1 MGLGKLLRWLRGK
14 AMLRILRKCGNTS
27 MVMTVVEG
35 GLSEE
40 DDRGIFLD
48 AMWVLAPAE
57 PPPYTH
63 NEVRSVV
70 FIGLV
75 LALARANTREL
86 TPILLSYAKAD
97 PLHKALVEG
106 LATLGDH
113 RALPVVQKAI
123 ECDDEVARN
132 AAVMGISFS
141 AEHRFGDQ
149 KFLQHSFDLVARSL
163 QTPKHLDVRR
173 ACEALLRL
181 DYAQASAHLTA
192 PSMITVGNRDL
203 GSVLTALREARVRV
217 PPELTRSVLDE
228 LKSVPETYWTL
239 SAIQEL
245 LPALARASPYDA
257 IERATAYLD
266 HPDQWTRQAAS
277 EAIARANGLRGPLF
291 GCTSAELEQLGQPAR
306 LMIRIGSAMFQTE
319 AEGISALFSN
329 LGLGEWREAVDA
341 FRAIGAAESAAI
353 IEEFSR
359 YYTKDCRRLERV
371 PGLEE
376 DSSQAEERLEKL
388 WYLDNDRRDRLML
401 DYVLKHREHFRLP
414 PDETW

>member
-1 MGLGKLLRWLRGK
+1 MGWSNFLRWLRGK
-14 AMLRILRKCGNTS
+14 AMLRILRKRGNAS
-27 MVMTVVEG
+27 MVMTVMEEFS
-35 GLSEE
+35 SE
-40 DDRGIFLD
+40 DRGIFID
-48 AMWVLAPAE
+48 ALWVLAPND
-57 PPPYTH
+57 PPPH
-63 NEVRSVV
+63 NYKETRSVI
-70 FIGLV
+70 FIELV
-75 LALARANTREL
+75 LALARTNTREL
-86 TPILLSYAKAD
+86 TPILLSYARIN
-97 PLHKALVEG
+97 PLHQSVVEG

-113 RALPVVQKAI
+113 RALPVVQKAL
-123 ECDDEVARN
+123 ECDEESVRN

-181 DYAQASAHLTA
+181 DYAQASALLTA

-203 GSVLTALREARVRV
+203 GSVLNALREARVRV

-228 LKSVPETYWTL
+228 LKNVPETYWTL
-239 SAIQEL
+239 RAIREL
-245 LPALARASPYDA
+245 LPALARTSPHDA

-291 GCTSAELEQLGQPAR
+291 GCTSAELEQLGQPAK

-319 AEGISALFSN
+319 AEGLSALFCN
-329 LGLGEWREAVDA
+329 WGPGEWREAVDA
-341 FRAIGAAESAAI
+341 FRTIGAAESAAI

>member
-27 MVMTVVEG
+27 MVMTVVEEA
-35 GLSEE
+35 LSE
-40 DDRGIFLD
+40 DPGIFID
-48 AMWVLAPAE
+48 ALWVLAPDE

-63 NEVRSVV
+63 NELRSVM

-97 PLHKALVEG
+97 PFHKALVEG

-113 RALPVVQKAI
+113 RALPVIQKAI

-149 KFLQHSFDLVARSL
+149 KFLQHSFELVARSL
-163 QTPKHLDVRR
+163 ATPKHLDVRR

-181 DYAQASAHLTA
+181 DYAQASALLTA
-192 PSMITVGNRDL
+192 PAMISGANRDL
-203 GSVLTALREARVRV
+203 GSVLNALREARVRV
-217 PPELTRSVLDE
+217 PPELTRSALDGM
-228 LKSVPETYWTL
+228 KSVPEAYWTL
-239 SAIQEL
+239 HAIREL
-245 LPALARASPYDA
+245 LPALARTSPHDA
-257 IERATAYLD
+257 IERASACLD
-266 HPDQWTRQAAS
+266 HPDHWTRRAAC
-277 EAIARANGLRGPLF
+277 EAIALAHGLRGPLF
-291 GCTSAELEQLGQPAR
+291 ECTSAELEQLGQPAR

-329 LGLGEWREAVDA
+329 WGPGEWREAVDA
-341 FRAIGAAESAAI
+341 LRTIGAAESAAI

-359 YYTKDCRRLERV
+359 YYTKDCRRLEKV

-414 PDETW
+414 PDEQW